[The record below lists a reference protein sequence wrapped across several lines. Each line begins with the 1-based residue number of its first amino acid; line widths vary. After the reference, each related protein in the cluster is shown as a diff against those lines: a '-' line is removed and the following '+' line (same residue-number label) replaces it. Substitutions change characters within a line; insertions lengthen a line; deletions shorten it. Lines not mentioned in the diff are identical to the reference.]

1 MVPFDPTGDNTSGDK
16 FVMVIEGQEIRDR
29 GIAGELLLRRAEK
42 LRGSRAERQVGSIAG
57 FQVWIADNFM
67 GGPEILLRATTTYP
81 AKVTDTAHGTIRSVE
96 HTIQHL
102 EEVAETLAR
111 NLADTRK
118 RLADTQAQVNAPF
131 EYGAR
136 LAELVQ
142 RQQQNED
149 ELDLTKNQASAQLG
163 TGSVGEA
170 PSAEPDTDSL
180 KEDYVGG
187 WY

>member
-1 MVPFDPTGDNTSGDK
+1 MT
-16 FVMVIEGQEIRDR
+16 IEGQEIRDR

-42 LRGSRAERQVGSIAG
+42 LRGSRAERHVGTIAG

-67 GGPEILLRATTTYP
+67 GGPEILLRAATTYP

-118 RLADTQAQVNAPF
+118 RLTDTQAQVNAPF
-131 EYGAR
+131 EYGER
-136 LAELVQ
+136 LAELAQ
-142 RQQQNED
+142 RQQQIEE

-163 TGSVGEA
+163 TD
-170 PSAEPDTDSL
+170 SAKETPTTDPDADSL
-180 KEDYVGG
+180 KEDYEGV
-187 WY
+187 WDSSN